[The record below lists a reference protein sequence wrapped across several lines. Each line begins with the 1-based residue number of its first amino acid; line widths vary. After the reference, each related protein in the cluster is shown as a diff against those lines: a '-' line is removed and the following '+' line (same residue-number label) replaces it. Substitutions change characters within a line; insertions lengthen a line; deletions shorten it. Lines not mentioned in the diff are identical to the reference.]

1 MRIGVISDTHVKT
14 VDELPAKILK
24 NLTGVDLI
32 VHAGD
37 FTDKAV
43 LDGLKTIGAVKA
55 VAGNMDS
62 GELQKEL
69 PQKELFVFDGKKIGL
84 IHGSG
89 GPRGIAV
96 RVREL
101 FDDADIIIYGHSH
114 EACNRY
120 IKGSLMFNPGQA
132 RDSFGIL
139 TPGDE
144 VKAEIISV

>member
-1 MRIGVISDTHVKT
+1 LRIGVISDTHVRT
-14 VDELPAKILK
+14 IDELPAKILK
-24 NLTGVDLI
+24 TLAGVDLI

-43 LDGLKTIGAVKA
+43 LDGLRNIGEVKA
-55 VAGNMDS
+55 IAGNMDS
-62 GELQKEL
+62 GELHKAL
-69 PQKELFVFDGKKIGL
+69 PSKELFSLGGKKIGL
-84 IHGSG
+84 THGSG
-89 GPRGIAV
+89 GPRGIAD

-120 IKGSLMFNPGQA
+120 VKGSLMFNPGQA

-139 TPGDE
+139 TLGDE
-144 VKAEIISV
+144 IQAEIVRI

>member
-1 MRIGVISDTHVKT
+1 MRIGVISDTHVRT
-14 VDELPAKILK
+14 VDELPAEIVKAMAE
-24 NLTGVDLI
+24 VDLI

-37 FTDKAV
+37 FTDIAV
-43 LDGLKTIGAVKA
+43 LDGLKSIGEVKA

-62 GELQKEL
+62 GELREEL
-69 PQKELFVFDGKKIGL
+69 PRKELFSLGGKKIGL

-89 GPRGIAV
+89 GPWGIAS

-114 EACNRY
+114 ETCNRY
-120 IKGSLMFNPGQA
+120 VKGSLMFNPGQA

-139 TPGDE
+139 TLRNE
-144 VKAEIISV
+144 VKTEIIRV

>member
-24 NLTGVDLI
+24 VLAGVDFI

-43 LDGLKTIGAVKA
+43 LDGLRNIGEVKA

-62 GELQKEL
+62 GELQKAL
-69 PQKELFVFDGKKIGL
+69 PQKELLVLGGKKIGL

-89 GPRGIAV
+89 GPQGIAG

-120 IKGSLMFNPGQA
+120 VKGSLMFNPGQA

-139 TPGDE
+139 TLGDE
-144 VKAEIISV
+144 IQAEIVRI

>member
-1 MRIGVISDTHVKT
+1 MRIGVISDTHVRT

-24 NLTGVDLI
+24 AIAEVDLI

-37 FTDKAV
+37 FTDKTV
-43 LDGLKTIGAVKA
+43 LDGLKTIGEVKA

-69 PQKELFVFDGKKIGL
+69 PRKELFSLGGKKIGL

-89 GPRGIAV
+89 GPWGIAG

-101 FDDADIIIYGHSH
+101 FDDADIIIFGHSH
-114 EACNRY
+114 ETCNRY
-120 IKGSLMFNPGQA
+120 VKGSLMFNPGQA
-132 RDSFGIL
+132 RDSFGLL
-139 TPGDE
+139 TLRNE
-144 VKAEIISV
+144 VKTEIISV